1 MVSFKSMSDPCFQT
15 NSSSSPGDDAATPCR
30 LEDFEYDLPE
40 ELIAQEPLPVRH
52 ESRLMLV
59 ERASASITHH
69 RFNELPELLGAG
81 DVLVINDTRVIPAR
95 LTARRASGG
104 LVSLLLIKNEAG
116 QAGLWQAMASPIKRL
131 REGEIMT
138 VEPAHPEAA
147 AIEIKEIVS
156 GPDGHKRLVVYLGSQ
171 EQVYRLLSRC
181 GYAPLPPY
189 IRRDG
194 DGSHRLQDLER
205 YQTVF
210 ARAPGAVAA
219 PTAGLH
225 FSEEVMER
233 LKERGIQVCNL
244 TLHVGPGTFK
254 PIATSLEEH
263 SVEPEPFSIP
273 EQTCAIVNAALAE
286 NRRVIAVGTT
296 SCRALETAGAPG
308 KLDAVSDASTSLYI
322 RPGHDFRIISGLLT
336 NFHLSRSSL
345 LVLVSAFAGHDLI
358 MRAYKEAVESRYRF
372 FSYGD
377 AMIIL

>member
-1 MVSFKSMSDPCFQT
+1 M
-15 NSSSSPGDDAATPCR
+15 
-30 LEDFEYDLPE
+30 
-40 ELIAQEPLPVRH
+40 RH

-59 ERASASITHH
+59 ERASGSITHH
-69 RFNELPELLGAG
+69 RFNELPELLRAG
-81 DVLVINDTRVIPAR
+81 DLLVINDTRVIPAR
-95 LTARRASGG
+95 LTVRRSSGG
-104 LVSLLLIKNEAG
+104 LVSLLLIKNQPG

-131 REGEIMT
+131 REGETLT
-138 VEPAHPEAA
+138 VEPAHEEAA
-147 AIEIKEIVS
+147 TIEIRAIIA
-156 GPDGHKRLVVYLGSQ
+156 GPDGHKRLLVDLGSP
-171 EQVYRLLSRC
+171 ERAYRLLSKC

-189 IRRDG
+189 IRRKS

-233 LKERGIQVCNL
+233 LRDRGVEVCTV

-254 PIATSLEEH
+254 PITTSLEEH

-273 EQTCAIVNAALAE
+273 EQTSTAVNAALAE
-286 NRRVIAVGTT
+286 KRRVIAVGTT
-296 SCRALETAGAPG
+296 SCRALETAGASG
-308 KLDAVSDASTSLYI
+308 KLEAASDARTSLYI

-358 MRAYKEAVESRYRF
+358 MRAYKKAVQSRYRF